1 MRYQFRSILL
11 AFAALIAFAAHAQP
25 ARVERD
31 VAYGTDRAQR
41 FDVYLPAK
49 PNGNLMLMV
58 HGGGWD
64 RGDKS
69 MRAMV
74 EPKVRYWVSRGWVFV
89 STNYRMLPTPVA
101 DQAADVARAMA
112 AVQKR
117 APSWGADPKRLVLMG
132 HSAGAHLVALLNS
145 DPSLAAKQ
153 GAQPWRGTVALD
165 SAAMDVPGVMKKPH
179 LPLYDRAFGSDPA
192 RWEAVSPW
200 HVMTPQAHPI
210 LIVCSRRRGDS
221 CPQASWLELRASTM
235 KLQVV
240 IWTQDMSHAEINHRL
255 GEPGA
260 YSDAVDRWISSIL

>member
-1 MRYQFRSILL
+1 MHRTLRTLL
-11 AFAALIAFAAHAQP
+11 FAFVALAACTVHAQG
-25 ARVERD
+25 ARIERD
-31 VAYGTDRAQR
+31 VAYGPDRAQR
-41 FDVYLPAK
+41 FDVYLPDK
-49 PNGNLMLMV
+49 PNGNVMLMV

-69 MRAMV
+69 MRTMV
-74 EPKVRYWVSRGWVFV
+74 EPKVRYWVPRGWVFV

-101 DQAADVARAMA
+101 EQAADVARAMA
-112 AVQKR
+112 EVQKR

-132 HSAGAHLVALLNS
+132 HSAGAHLVTLLNS
-145 DPSLAAKQ
+145 DPSLATKQ

-165 SAAMDVPGVMKKPH
+165 SAAMDVPAVMKRRH

-192 RWEAVSPW
+192 QWEAVSPW
-200 HVMTPQAHPI
+200 HVLTPQAHPV

-221 CPQASWLELRASTM
+221 CPQASWLEQRAATM
-235 KLQVV
+235 KLQVL
-240 IWTQDMSHAEINHRL
+240 IWAQDMSHAEINHLL